1 MKLDSRRISI
11 SWSYTTVPS
20 WRFGLVLG
28 AALIEFAIAFGQ
40 LGTRAQ
46 ETVQMGQAAGGG
58 TKLTD
63 ALAPA
68 EWKRVD
74 EGVAKALDWLAQ
86 QQKADGSF
94 PTRDLGEPGITSLCV
109 MAYLSAGHQPGQGK
123 YGETIN
129 RGIDYALSCQ
139 KDPGVFSNRDPYPMG
154 TAASITRTAVYN
166 HAITGLMLCEAY
178 GQTSRER
185 SVRIKG
191 AIDKALSE
199 TARMQHQPPK
209 RDPRDVG
216 GWRYM
221 HVWVTG
227 DSDLSVTA
235 WQLMFLRSAKN
246 AQFEVPNE
254 EKMITAAVEYVERSY
269 QPESGVFFYGLSNE
283 RNDHDRY
290 ASRAMVGAGVLSLSL
305 AGKHQTEMAHGAGKW
320 ILANPFDVYERK
332 NIHYDR
338 FHYGAYYCSNAAAQL
353 GGEYWQN
360 LFPTLA
366 QTLLGAQEPAG
377 SWPAEQGEDQ
387 IYGPCYT
394 TALSVLTL
402 TPAYQLLPI
411 YQR

>member
-1 MKLDSRRISI
+1 LEEGFFVRVVSCLLLALLAAI
-11 SWSYTTVPS
+11 VP
-20 WRFGLVLG
+20 L
-28 AALIEFAIAFGQ
+28 FGQ
-40 LGTRAQ
+40 LGTRGQQNA
-46 ETVQMGQAAGGG
+46 ETGRQPANTA
-58 TKLTD
+58 KLTD
-63 ALAPA
+63 VLPPG
-68 EWKRVD
+68 EWERID
-74 EGVAKALDWLAQ
+74 QGVEKALGWLAAQ
-86 QQKADGSF
+86 QNPDGSF

-109 MAYLSAGHQPGQGK
+109 MAYLSAGHQPGEGK

-129 RGIDYALSCQ
+129 RGIDFALECQ
-139 KDPGVFSNRDPYPMG
+139 KGAGVFSKRDPYPMG
-154 TAASITRTAVYN
+154 TSAAITRTAVYN

-185 SVRIKG
+185 SAQIK
-191 AIDKALSE
+191 AAVDKALQE
-199 TARMQHQPPK
+199 TARMQHEPPK

-235 WQLMFLRSAKN
+235 WQIMFLRSAKN
-246 AQFEVPNE
+246 AQFDIPKE
-254 EKMITAAVEYVERSY
+254 EEMMAAAVKYVERSY
-269 QPESGVFFYGLSNE
+269 QPEQGVFYYGLSNE

-305 AGKHQTEMAHGAGKW
+305 AGKHQTEIARGAGKW
-320 ILANPFDVYERK
+320 MLENPFDVYERK

-353 GGEYWQN
+353 GGEYWQK

-366 QTLLGAQEPAG
+366 KTLLGAQQRDG
-377 SWPAEQGEDQ
+377 SWPAETGEDQ
-387 IYGPCYT
+387 VYGPCYT
-394 TALSVLTL
+394 TSLSVLTL